1 MKGKKKNRREQFYK
15 KSVSR
20 WIEKNARVLIV
31 AGGSADYLVFKSLD
45 FTNVTLTNI
54 DPRSNKDDYYPFS
67 YDFQD
72 AENLTYNDSS
82 FDFVVVHAAL
92 HHCHN
97 PHKALTEMYRVA
109 EKGILV
115 IESRDSFTMKLLVKL
130 GYVVDYELRAVFDNE
145 CLHGGVNN
153 SEIPNFVYRWT
164 ENEVEKTINTFM
176 PIGMHQFF
184 YMYANDKDF
193 NKLNISKL
201 LKIILNFLKVIYRLF
216 IFFFPK
222 QQNLFSIFVLKPN
235 LSNQLHPWL
244 KFYKG
249 SIRLKKSYLFKI
261 FK

>member
-1 MKGKKKNRREQFYK
+1 MNRREQFYRK
-15 KSVSR
+15 TVSH
-20 WIEKNARVLIV
+20 WIDKNAKVLV
-31 AGGSADYLVFKSLD
+31 VGGGSADYLVFKSLD

-54 DPRSNKDDYYPFS
+54 DPRNKENDYNPFS

-72 AENLTYNDSS
+72 AENLTYENNS

-92 HHCHN
+92 HHCSS

-115 IESRDSFTMKLLVKL
+115 IESRDSFIMKLLVKL
-130 GYVVDYELRAVFDNE
+130 GYVMDYELRAVFDNK
-145 CLHGGVNN
+145 CLYGGVNG

-193 NKLNISKL
+193 NKLNFSKL
-201 LKIILNFLKVIYRLF
+201 HKIILDFIKVIYRAF

-222 QQNLFSIFVLKPN
+222 QQNLFSILVLKPD
-235 LSNQLHPWL
+235 LSKQLHPWL
-244 KFYKG
+244 KFYNG
-249 SIRLKKSYLFKI
+249 SIRLKKTYLVKKFE
-261 FK
+261 